1 VTSFDDAVLAAFHK
15 LAPTVELSPG
25 QQAATAWV
33 LTGAPLPDGMRILQ
47 VPPEFQGFTVLTAD
61 LVAKADAAGYPLWVW
76 PNGGAFE
83 SADGYRKLFA
93 LGVAGVN
100 ASKPAAAVG
109 AKPPPS

>member
-1 VTSFDDAVLAAFHK
+1 
-15 LAPTVELSPG
+15 
-25 QQAATAWV
+25 
-33 LTGAPLPDGMRILQ
+33 MRILQ